1 MLVSLKAS
9 CLFIARSPPRH
20 DALSSEGG
28 GETRRKS
35 KEWGHVEKGKASKK
49 LVCAFVSLSLRGN
62 EYEIEQKVLLQTK
75 TFFIFLGP
83 WLKKIFLYNLL
94 LFMKHWQRHI
104 ATVKEMA
111 ALLWRRKF
119 NKGQREKESSFLT
132 PQWDSLSVISIM
144 FKLPNH
150 PSQGQIKNGS
160 LHCGPVRS
168 FTSPV
173 SGRPLDHIYKVEMKS
188 QGHTGTLYLNVIFH
202 MSSVWINRQ

>member
-1 MLVSLKAS
+1 MTVVYCTL
-9 CLFIARSPPRH
+9 P
-20 DALSSEGG
+20 SETWRTELRGWRRDEEKEQG
-28 GETRRKS
+28 MGTCGERKGS
-35 KEWGHVEKGKASKK
+35 KEAGLCVRLFVFKRNWIWEWAESASPDKNFFYLPRTMVE
-49 LVCAFVSLSLRGN
+49 
-62 EYEIEQKVLLQTK
+62 
-75 TFFIFLGP
+75 
-83 WLKKIFLYNLL
+83 KIFLYNLL
-94 LFMKHWQRHI
+94 LFMKHWQRQI

-119 NKGQREKESSFLT
+119 NKGQRERESSFLT

-150 PSQGQIKNGS
+150 PSQGQMKNGS
-160 LHCGPVRS
+160 LHCGRVRS

-173 SGRPLDHIYKVEMKS
+173 SGRLLDHIYKVEMKS